1 VNPAPARS
9 LLACLSQ
16 VPDPRGL
23 QGRRHPLPA
32 MLAAVVCAV
41 LCGARGYRAIVQW
54 LHLQDPATWHWMG
67 FTRRPPTRNCFRDL
81 LMRIS
86 PEAFE
91 NVLRAWMAE
100 ILDPTLSEQSLQPV
114 SVDGKSLCG
123 TLAAHQRAVH
133 LLATL
138 DQQTGCVLSQVAVP
152 EGTNESKTALELLK
166 GLVLQGRLVMGD
178 AMFCQREVCEEIRAG
193 GGHYFVVVKENQ
205 PTLLREIESA
215 FADEAGF
222 SPLRATRVA
231 LGTTECGVLR

>member
-1 VNPAPARS
+1 
-9 LLACLSQ
+9 
-16 VPDPRGL
+16 
-23 QGRRHPLPA
+23 

-41 LCGARGYRAIVQW
+41 LCGARGYRPIVQW

-86 PEAFE
+86 PAAFE
-91 NVLRAWMAE
+91 NVLRVWMAE
-100 ILDPTLSEQSLQPV
+100 ILDPRLSEQSLQPV
-114 SVDGKSLCG
+114 SIDGKSLCG

-133 LLATL
+133 LLAAL
-138 DQQTGCVLSQVAVP
+138 DQQTGCVLSQAGVP
-152 EGTNESKTALELLK
+152 ADTNEFKTALELLK
-166 GLVLQGRLVMGD
+166 GLVLKGRIVIGD
-178 AMFCQREVCEEIRAG
+178 AMFCQREVCEQIRKA

-222 SPLRATRVA
+222 SPLYPTGVA
-231 LGTTECGVLR
+231 LRAAECRVLQ